1 MCAQSVHKAEKKRE
15 EKKTTNIHIIKLK
28 HLEVDFVHWQRSHS
42 SGAFQNLHYLL
53 LSSPNI
59 SCQSPHCTTHCLKER
74 KPHVQTIQMLTRLE
88 KKTTLSHF
96 IPQTDFLNFL
106 NANLLKGLAQQNF
119 FMLLSICLKMCLC
132 KHFLAFLFARSW
144 TAWSKKKKSFILKV
158 IKQCQG
164 YETVMNE
171 FCFATGSLCVT
182 TRLMVLHLQFFS
194 VRALEL

>member
-1 MCAQSVHKAEKKRE
+1 MTVFAVCVHSLLIRLEKKRE
-15 EKKTTNIHIIKLK
+15 GKKTTKNLVLANIHIIKLK
-28 HLEVDFVHWQRSHS
+28 HLEADFVHWQRSHS

-74 KPHVQTIQMLTRLE
+74 KPHVQTIQMLTWLE
-88 KKTTLSHF
+88 KKKKTLSHF

-144 TAWSKKKKSFILKV
+144 TAWSKKKLH
-158 IKQCQG
+158 IKG
-164 YETVMNE
+164 N
-171 FCFATGSLCVT
+171 
-182 TRLMVLHLQFFS
+182 
-194 VRALEL
+194 